1 MGPEALSSK
10 WFLGG
15 LPETWHAQRIETTTG
30 RGVPDIEL
38 CVGPYGRTCWIEMK
52 ARRKHTRSAP

>member
-10 WFLGG
+10 WFMGG
-15 LPETWHAQRIETTTG
+15 LPKTWHAQRIETSTG

-38 CVGPYGRTCWIEMK
+38 CANGRTCWIEMK
-52 ARRKHTRSAP
+52 ARRKLTCSAS

>member
-15 LPETWHAQRIETTTG
+15 LPEAWHAQRIETSTG

-38 CVGPYGRTCWIEMK
+38 CAAGCTCWIEMK